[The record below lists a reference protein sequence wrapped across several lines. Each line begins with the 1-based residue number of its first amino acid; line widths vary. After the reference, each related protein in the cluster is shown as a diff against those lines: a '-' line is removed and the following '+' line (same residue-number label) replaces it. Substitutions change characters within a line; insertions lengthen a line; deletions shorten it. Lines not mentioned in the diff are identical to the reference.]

1 MYSIEYTRQAL
12 KALKTLPRNLQV
24 QILEKIERLA
34 AEPHSHHANAK
45 KLQGRDGYRLRV
57 GDWRV
62 IYTIEH
68 DVFIVRVVDI
78 GPRGGIY
85 Q

>member
-1 MYSIEYTRQAL
+1 MAPFYAL
-12 KALKTLPRNLQV
+12 AAMPRNQREL
-24 QILEKIERLA
+24 IIEKVRQLA
-34 AEPHSHHANAK
+34 VDPHGHRANAK
-45 KLQGRDGYRLRV
+45 KLAGRDGYRLRV

-68 DVFIVRVVDI
+68 DVLVVRVVDI